1 MTPWQIFKVAL
12 QGVAVLAVS
21 GVVREYILRDSRIA
35 ELEEDNAFLREQ
47 LAKERVETKNQTDH
61 FQRLE
66 STYKDLAAKYTST
79 EAENEKFK
87 AAQDALVHVPS
98 KEETPSHEWV
108 EFDDE
113 DETEYE
119 LRYNSSNG
127 ALYNGNLL
135 VNGLYRDLADLLY
148 IEVFGV
154 EYPTTAV
161 INSYPRGS
169 TRDTEPEEIRVTV
182 YFDSGDSYGIEHL

>member
-1 MTPWQIFKVAL
+1 MSPWQIFRVAL

-35 ELEEDNAFLREQ
+35 GLEEDNTFLREQ
-47 LAKERVETKNQTDH
+47 LAKERAETKSQTDH

-66 STYKDLAAKYTST
+66 STYKDLAARYTST
-79 EAENEKFK
+79 EAENEELK
-87 AAQDALVHVPS
+87 AAQDALVHIPS
-98 KEETPSHEWV
+98 KEETPSYEWV
-108 EFDDE
+108 EFDDD
-113 DETEYE
+113 DEFEYD
-119 LRYNSSNG
+119 LKYNSSNG
-127 ALYNGNLL
+127 ALYDGNLL
-135 VNGLYRDLADLLY
+135 VNGTLRDLADLLY
-148 IEVFGV
+148 MEVFGV

>member
-1 MTPWQIFKVAL
+1 MPPWQIFKVAL

-35 ELEEDNAFLREQ
+35 ELEENELHMGAYRKLQSTYEEMAGAYGDLKTENE
-47 LAKERVETKNQTDH
+47 
-61 FQRLE
+61 RLE
-66 STYKDLAAKYTST
+66 
-79 EAENEKFK
+79 EAQE
-87 AAQDALVHVPS
+87 ALVHVPS
-98 KEETPSHEWV
+98 KEETPSYEWV
-108 EFDDE
+108 EFDDD
-113 DETEYE
+113 DEFEYD
-119 LRYNSSNG
+119 LKYNSSNG
-127 ALYNGNLL
+127 ALYDGNLL
-135 VNGLYRDLADLLY
+135 VNGTVRDLAELLY
-148 IEVFGV
+148 MEVFGV

>member
-1 MTPWQIFKVAL
+1 MSPWQILKIAL
-12 QGVAVLAVS
+12 QGVTVLAVS

-47 LAKERVETKNQTDH
+47 LANERAETKNQTDH

-66 STYKDLAAKYTST
+66 STYKDLAAKYKST
-79 EAENEKFK
+79 EAENKGLK
-87 AAQDALVHVPS
+87 AAQDALVRVPS
-98 KEETPSHEWV
+98 KEEAPSYEWV
-108 EFDDE
+108 DFDDD
-113 DETEYE
+113 DESEYG
-119 LRYNSSNG
+119 LKYNSSNG
-127 ALYNGNLL
+127 ALYDGNLL
-135 VNGLYRDLADLLY
+135 VNGTLRDLADLLY
-148 IEVFGV
+148 MEVFGV

-182 YFDSGDSYGIEHL
+182 YFDSGDSYGIEQL

>member
-1 MTPWQIFKVAL
+1 MSPWQIFKVAL

-35 ELEEDNAFLREQ
+35 ELEEDNQFLREQ
-47 LAKERVETKNQTDH
+47 LAEER
-61 FQRLE
+61 
-66 STYKDLAAKYTST
+66 
-79 EAENEKFK
+79 AENELHMGAYRKLQSTYEEMAGAYGDLK
-87 AAQDALVHVPS
+87 TENERLEEAQEALTHVPS
-98 KEETPSHEWV
+98 KEETPSYEWV
-108 EFDDE
+108 EFDDD
-113 DETEYE
+113 DEFEYD
-119 LRYNSSNG
+119 LKYNSSNG
-127 ALYNGNLL
+127 ALYDGNLL
-135 VNGLYRDLADLLY
+135 VNGTLRDLADLLY
-148 IEVFGV
+148 MEVFGV

>member
-1 MTPWQIFKVAL
+1 MSPWQIFKVAL

-47 LAKERVETKNQTDH
+47 LAKERAETKNQTE
-61 FQRLE
+61 RLKE
-66 STYKDLAAKYTST
+66 TYEDLAAKYASS
-79 EAENEKFK
+79 EAENWRLKES
-87 AAQDALVHVPS
+87 QEALTHVPS
-98 KEETPSHEWV
+98 KEETPSYEWV
-108 EFDDE
+108 EFDDA

-119 LRYNSSNG
+119 LRYNASNG
-127 ALYNGNLL
+127 ALYDGNFLANGTK
-135 VNGLYRDLADLLY
+135 RDLAELLY
-148 IEVFGV
+148 MEVFGID
-154 EYPTTAV
+154 YPTTAV

-182 YFDSGDSYGIEHL
+182 YFDSGDSYGIEQL

>member
-1 MTPWQIFKVAL
+1 MFPWQIFKVAV
-12 QGVAVLAVS
+12 QGVAVLAVA

-35 ELEEDNAFLREQ
+35 ELEADNAFLRER
-47 LAKERVETKNQTDH
+47 LAEEQAETKGHIDH
-61 FQRLE
+61 FLRLE
-66 STYKDLAAKYTST
+66 STYKDLAAKYAST
-79 EAENEKFK
+79 ESENEQLK

-98 KEETPSHEWV
+98 KEETPSYEWV

-127 ALYNGNLL
+127 ALYDGNLL
-135 VNGLYRDLADLLY
+135 VNGTLRDLSELLY
-148 IEVFGV
+148 MEVFGTP
-154 EYPTTAV
+154 YPTTAV

-182 YFDSGDSYGIEHL
+182 YFDSGDSYGIESL

>member
-1 MTPWQIFKVAL
+1 MFPWQIFKVAV
-12 QGVAVLAVS
+12 QGVAVLAVA

-35 ELEEDNAFLREQ
+35 ELEENNQFLREQ
-47 LAKERVETKNQTDH
+47 LAEERAENKGHIDH
-61 FQRLE
+61 FLRLE
-66 STYKDLAAKYTST
+66 STYKDLAAKYAST
-79 EAENEKFK
+79 ESENEQLK

-98 KEETPSHEWV
+98 KEETPSYEWV
-108 EFDDE
+108 DFDDD

-135 VNGLYRDLADLLY
+135 VNGTLRDLSELLY
-148 IEVFGV
+148 MEVFGTP
-154 EYPTTAV
+154 YPTTAV

-182 YFDSGDSYGIEHL
+182 YFDSGDSYGIESL

>member
-1 MTPWQIFKVAL
+1 MSPWQIFKVAL

-47 LAKERVETKNQTDH
+47 LAKERGETKSQTDH
-61 FQRLE
+61 FQKLE
-66 STYKDLAAKYTST
+66 STYKDLAARYAST
-79 EAENEKFK
+79 EAENEELK
-87 AAQDALVHVPS
+87 AAQDALVHAPS
-98 KEETPSHEWV
+98 KEETPSYEWV
-108 EFDDE
+108 EFDDD
-113 DETEYE
+113 DEFEYD
-119 LRYNSSNG
+119 LKYNSSNG

-135 VNGLYRDLADLLY
+135 ANGTLRDLADLLY
-148 IEVFGV
+148 MEVFGV

>member
-1 MTPWQIFKVAL
+1 MSPWQIFKVAL

-35 ELEEDNAFLREQ
+35 ELEEDNQFLREQ
-47 LAKERVETKNQTDH
+47 LAKEREENELHMGAYRKLQSTYEEMAGAYGDLKTENE
-61 FQRLE
+61 RLE
-66 STYKDLAAKYTST
+66 
-79 EAENEKFK
+79 E
-87 AAQDALVHVPS
+87 AQDALVRVPS
-98 KEETPSHEWV
+98 KEETPSYEWV
-108 EFDDE
+108 EFDDD

-127 ALYNGNLL
+127 ALYDGNFLANG
-135 VNGLYRDLADLLY
+135 VKRDLAELLY
-148 IEVFGV
+148 MEVFGV
-154 EYPTTAV
+154 EYTTTAV

>member
-1 MTPWQIFKVAL
+1 MSPWQIFKVAL

-47 LAKERVETKNQTDH
+47 LAKERAENENQTDH

-79 EAENEKFK
+79 EAENKELK

-98 KEETPSHEWV
+98 KEETPSYEWV
-108 EFDDE
+108 EFDDD

-119 LRYNSSNG
+119 LRYNASNG
-127 ALYNGNLL
+127 ALYDGNLL
-135 VNGLYRDLADLLY
+135 ANGTLRDLAELLY
-148 IEVFGV
+148 MEVFGID
-154 EYPTTAV
+154 YPTTAV
-161 INSYPRGS
+161 INSYPRGAG
-169 TRDTEPEEIRVTV
+169 RDAEPEEIRVTV

>member
-1 MTPWQIFKVAL
+1 MSPWQIFKVAV
-12 QGVAVLAVS
+12 QGVAVLAVA

-35 ELEEDNAFLREQ
+35 ELEEDNQFLREQ
-47 LAKERVETKNQTDH
+47 LAGER
-61 FQRLE
+61 
-66 STYKDLAAKYTST
+66 
-79 EAENEKFK
+79 AENELHMGAYRKLQSTYEEMAGAYGDLK
-87 AAQDALVHVPS
+87 TEYERLEEAQEALVHVPS
-98 KEETPSHEWV
+98 KEETPSYEWV

-127 ALYNGNLL
+127 ALYDGNLL
-135 VNGLYRDLADLLY
+135 VNGTNRDLAELLY
-148 IEVFGV
+148 MEVFGTP
-154 EYPTTAV
+154 YPTTAV

-182 YFDSGDSYGIEHL
+182 YFDSGDSYGIEQL

>member
-1 MTPWQIFKVAL
+1 MSPWQIFKVAL

-35 ELEEDNAFLREQ
+35 ELEEDNQFLREQ
-47 LAKERVETKNQTDH
+47 LAKERAETKNQTDH

-79 EAENEKFK
+79 EAENERLKE
-87 AAQDALVHVPS
+87 AQDSLVHVPS
-98 KEETPSHEWV
+98 KEETPSYEWV
-108 EFDDE
+108 DLDDDDE
-113 DETEYE
+113 SGYD
-119 LRYNSSNG
+119 LKYNSSNG
-127 ALYNGNLL
+127 ALYDGNLL
-135 VNGLYRDLADLLY
+135 ANGTLRDLADLLY
-148 IEVFGV
+148 MEVFGV

>member
-1 MTPWQIFKVAL
+1 MSPWQIFKAAL

-35 ELEEDNAFLREQ
+35 ELEEDNQLLREQ
-47 LAKERVETKNQTDH
+47 LAKER
-61 FQRLE
+61 
-66 STYKDLAAKYTST
+66 
-79 EAENEKFK
+79 AENETSMGAYRKLQTTYEEMAGAYGDLK
-87 AAQDALVHVPS
+87 TEHERLEEAQEALTKIPS
-98 KEETPSHEWV
+98 KEETPSYEWV

-119 LRYNSSNG
+119 LRYNASNG
-127 ALYNGNLL
+127 ALYDGNFLANGTK
-135 VNGLYRDLADLLY
+135 RDLAELLY
-148 IEVFGV
+148 MEVFGID
-154 EYPTTAV
+154 YPTTAV

>member
-1 MTPWQIFKVAL
+1 MSPWQIFKVAL

-35 ELEEDNAFLREQ
+35 ELEEDNQFLREQ
-47 LAKERVETKNQTDH
+47 LAKERAETKNQTDH

-66 STYKDLAAKYTST
+66 SAYKDLAAKYTST
-79 EAENEKFK
+79 EAENERLKE
-87 AAQDALVHVPS
+87 AQDSLVHVPS
-98 KEETPSHEWV
+98 KEETPSYEWV
-108 EFDDE
+108 DLDDDDE
-113 DETEYE
+113 FEYD
-119 LRYNSSNG
+119 LKYNSSNG
-127 ALYNGNLL
+127 ALYDGNLL
-135 VNGLYRDLADLLY
+135 VNGTLRDLAELLY
-148 IEVFGV
+148 MEVFGV

>member
-47 LAKERVETKNQTDH
+47 LAKERAETKNQSDH
-61 FQRLE
+61 FLGLE
-66 STYKDLAAKYTST
+66 GMYEELAAKYAST
-79 EAENEKFK
+79 EAENEHLK

-98 KEETPSHEWV
+98 KEETPSYEWV
-108 EFDDE
+108 EFDDD
-113 DETEYE
+113 DEFEYE
-119 LRYNSSNG
+119 LKYNSSNG

-135 VNGLYRDLADLLY
+135 ANGLYRDLADLLY
-148 IEVFGV
+148 MEVFGV

>member
-1 MTPWQIFKVAL
+1 MNPWGIFKIAL

-35 ELEEDNAFLREQ
+35 ELEENNAFLREQ
-47 LAKERVETKNQTDH
+47 LAEERAENKGHIDH
-61 FQRLE
+61 FLRLE
-66 STYKDLAAKYTST
+66 GTYKDLAAKYAST
-79 EAENEKFK
+79 EAENEQLK
-87 AAQDALVHVPS
+87 AAQDALVHAPS
-98 KEETPSHEWV
+98 KEETPSYEWV
-108 EFDDE
+108 EFDDD

-127 ALYNGNLL
+127 ALYEGNLL
-135 VNGLYRDLADLLY
+135 VNGTKRELAELLY
-148 IEVFGV
+148 MEVFGTP
-154 EYPTTAV
+154 YPTTAV

-182 YFDSGDSYGIEHL
+182 YFDSGDSYGIESL

>member
-1 MTPWQIFKVAL
+1 MAPWQIFKVAL

-35 ELEEDNAFLREQ
+35 ELEEDNQFLREQ
-47 LAKERVETKNQTDH
+47 LAKERAESKSQTDH

-66 STYKDLAAKYTST
+66 STYKDLAARYTSS
-79 EAENEKFK
+79 EAENWRLKES
-87 AAQDALVHVPS
+87 QEALTHVPS
-98 KEETPSHEWV
+98 KEETPSYEWV
-108 EFDDE
+108 KFDDA

-119 LRYNSSNG
+119 LRYNASNG
-127 ALYNGNLL
+127 ALYDGNFLANGTK
-135 VNGLYRDLADLLY
+135 RDLAELLY
-148 IEVFGV
+148 MEVFGTP
-154 EYPTTAV
+154 YPTTAV

>member
-1 MTPWQIFKVAL
+1 MSPWQIFKVAL

-35 ELEEDNAFLREQ
+35 ELEEGNAFLREQ
-47 LAKERVETKNQTDH
+47 LAKERAETKNQTDH

-79 EAENEKFK
+79 EAENERLKE
-87 AAQDALVHVPS
+87 AQDSLVHVPS
-98 KEETPSHEWV
+98 KEETPSYEWV
-108 EFDDE
+108 DLDDDDE
-113 DETEYE
+113 FEYD
-119 LRYNSSNG
+119 LKYNSSNG
-127 ALYNGNLL
+127 ALYNGNFLA
-135 VNGLYRDLADLLY
+135 NGTLRDLAELLY
-148 IEVFGV
+148 MEVFGV